1 MPIHVKRKGE
11 FVRITVDGALNI
23 YCASDTR
30 EQLLT
35 ALSKGQ
41 ELEIDLSALEELDTA
56 GIQLML
62 MLKQEALRL
71 GKGCQFI
78 NHSPAVREVMD
89 LLNLASALGD
99 PVVIPA

>member
-11 FVRITVDGALNI
+11 FVRVNLDGALNI
-23 YCASDTR
+23 YCAAEAK
-30 EQLLT
+30 EQLLA
-35 ALSKGQ
+35 ALAKGQ
-41 ELEIDLSALEELDTA
+41 ELEIDLSELEELDTA

-62 MLKQEALRL
+62 MLKLEAQRAS
-71 GKGCQFI
+71 KGCSFI
-78 NHSPAVREVMD
+78 NHSPAVREVID